1 MPMTE
6 GSANPRTSSRGLPV
20 AVVSACLRDGH
31 GGSPTAVVDGMPATE
46 AERRRIPVLLGTS
59 HAVFVREED
68 RAEGHEGG
76 LPRVSLRFATA
87 EGDLPACGHG
97 TVAALAVLAERAGTA
112 EYRAVLRTAQAT
124 FTGRAVRHP
133 GGLVEAA
140 FETDSV
146 TLRAADP
153 AELGLVL
160 PALGL
165 DAAAVGE
172 ACVAT
177 LGRPRMLLP
186 LPSREALAGLAPDPD
201 RLRAACDAFGL
212 LGCYVHCEP
221 HADGRTAARLF
232 APSIGVPED
241 VANANSTACLAALLA
256 TRGIDRVAVDMG
268 DSLGHPATITAGS
281 RTGPLGRLVHV
292 GGTARTDRRLV
303 LGSLDAPPPR
313 SG

>member
-1 MPMTE
+1 MPITE
-6 GSANPRTSSRGLPV
+6 GSAGPRTSGSGLPV
-20 AVVSACLRDGH
+20 AVVGACLRDGR
-31 GGSPTAVVDGMPATE
+31 GGSPTAVVDGMPADE
-46 AERRRIPVLLGTS
+46 AERRRIPALLGTS
-59 HAVFVREED
+59 HAVFVREEGPE
-68 RAEGHEGG
+68 EGHQGG
-76 LPRVSLRFATA
+76 LPVVSLRFATA

-97 TVAALAVLAERAGTA
+97 TVAALAALADRASTA
-112 EYRAVLRTAQAT
+112 EYRAVLRTVTAT
-124 FTGRAVRHP
+124 FTGRAVRRP
-133 GGLVEAA
+133 GGLVEAS

-153 AELGLVL
+153 AELERVL

-172 ACVAT
+172 AYVAT

-186 LPSREALAGLAPDPD
+186 LPSRAALADLAPDPD

-221 HADGRTAARLF
+221 GADGRAAARLF

-241 VANANSTACLAALLA
+241 IANANSTACLAALLA

-268 DSLGHPATITAGS
+268 DSLGHPATISAGS
-281 RTGPLGRLVHV
+281 RTGPRGRLVHV
-292 GGTARTDRRLV
+292 GGTAQVDRRLL
-303 LGSLDAPPPR
+303 LGALDAPPR
-313 SG
+313 